1 MEGEDFALHT
11 LSRPPYLSYPYPV
24 LHDRDFELL
33 RSAAAVP
40 GTGVGMLPA

>member
-11 LSRPPYLSYPYPV
+11 EQASVLEYPYPV

>member
-11 LSRPPYLSYPYPV
+11 EQASVLEVPV

-40 GTGVGMLPA
+40 GTGVGRLPA